1 VGKSTISDAI
11 FFAIF
16 GSPLRNIKKDGIAN
30 WINKKECGVT
40 IWFNVIDDGIVSKYA
55 LTRTLN
61 PSRVQL
67 IKNGEDVSRTIG
79 KTAESI
85 FDILGTTADMFE
97 QNVILCLKQT
107 EPFLAKTPA
116 IKRKFIEDIFKIEIF
131 GLMTSFVR
139 NDFNETKRL
148 FDMENEKS
156 VELDSSIQFHKRQQ
170 EEQANKKKIR
180 VNELESRKNTLIEE
194 IKHLE
199 TKISEAKSKT
209 VSSSGESKA
218 QLTESISALKI
229 KEKEVLELDR
239 QYTKV
244 IAVNQTTVLNIKS
257 KIKELEKLSDGMCA
271 YCKQP
276 FSESNIQEKK
286 NLIATYQSDINDCNV
301 ILENTAENVKQAQKA
316 KTTIEDMRD
325 ELNQKYRA
333 IEIQESEISKLNSE
347 VSQQTNWLNQTNRD
361 LENANKDA
369 DSFEG
374 VISELTIRRDT
385 LKATA
390 STYEK
395 KLKLIESA
403 KFVVSDEGVKNFI
416 VKKMLKMLNGRL
428 NYYLKQLDANC
439 TCVFNEYFDETIINN
454 IGREC
459 SYFNFSGGEQT
470 RIDLSMLFT
479 FKDIRRMQSNVFVNM
494 GIYDELLDTSLDSK
508 GIECTLNILKER
520 VMNNQEAIYIISHKN
535 EAVKHATG
543 EIIYLEKENNITRRK
558 TYEQFTDRRAVP
570 TSQDT

>member
-1 VGKSTISDAI
+1 
-11 FFAIF
+11 
-16 GSPLRNIKKDGIAN
+16 
-30 WINKKECGVT
+30 
-40 IWFNVIDDGIVSKYA
+40 
-55 LTRTLN
+55 
-61 PSRVQL
+61 
-67 IKNGEDVSRTIG
+67 
-79 KTAESI
+79 
-85 FDILGTTADMFE
+85 
-97 QNVILCLKQT
+97 
-107 EPFLAKTPA
+107 
-116 IKRKFIEDIFKIEIF
+116 
-131 GLMTSFVR
+131 MTSFIR

-148 FDMENEKS
+148 FDLETEKAA
-156 VELDSSIQFHKRQQ
+156 ELDSSIQFHKRQQ

-180 VNELESRKNTLIEE
+180 VNDLESRQNTLIEE
-194 IKHLE
+194 IKHIE
-199 TKISEAKSKT
+199 IKIKEATAKT
-209 VSSSGESKA
+209 VSSSGENKT
-218 QLTESISALKI
+218 QLMESISALKI
-229 KEKEVLELDR
+229 KEREVLELDK

-286 NLIATYQSDINDCNV
+286 NLIANHQSDINDCNV
-301 ILENTAENVKQAQKA
+301 ILEDTAEKVKQAQKI
-316 KTTIEDMRD
+316 KITIEDMRD
-325 ELNQKYRA
+325 DLNQKYRA
-333 IEIQESEISKLNSE
+333 IELQESELSKLNSE
-347 VSQQTNWLNQTNRD
+347 MSQQNNWLKQTIKD

-385 LKATA
+385 LKSTA

-520 VMNNQEAIYIISHKN
+520 VTNNQEAIYIISHKN

-558 TYEQFTDRRAVP
+558 IYEQFTDRRAVP
-570 TSQDT
+570 TSQNT